1 MRLNQLHHRMP
12 PLRAPILTEMV
23 VSASMASVLMRC
35 CSSHN
40 RSRDGLLIRTIC
52 MRRMHHMR
60 GGAGDVTGGLL
71 TAALTAS
78 THHANR
84 PWQRSL
90 AVLAMRWQPEL
101 LLVSGCSGHADWSRP
116 SADAAGSCSYLSDCM
131 SLSAYRHLLRAH
143 WAVDWRT
150 HGLDTRQSAVAAKT
164 WAASTCHSMAARG
177 AAVG

>member
-1 MRLNQLHHRMP
+1 
-12 PLRAPILTEMV
+12 MV
-23 VSASMASVLMRC
+23 VSASMAASVRMRC

-101 LLVSGCSGHADWSRP
+101 LLVSGCSGHADRSRP
-116 SADAAGSCSYLSDCM
+116 SVDAAASCS
-131 SLSAYRHLLRAH
+131 
-143 WAVDWRT
+143 
-150 HGLDTRQSAVAAKT
+150 
-164 WAASTCHSMAARG
+164 
-177 AAVG
+177 

>member
-60 GGAGDVTGGLL
+60 GGADDVTWLLIAALTALTHANRPWQRSPAVLAMRCHLLRALCWLATVRMRRVHHMRGGADDVTGLS

-78 THHANR
+78 THAN
-84 PWQRSL
+84 L
-90 AVLAMRWQPEL
+90 
-101 LLVSGCSGHADWSRP
+101 SGCSGHADQSRP
-116 SADAAGSCSYLSDCM
+116 SVDAAASCS
-131 SLSAYRHLLRAH
+131 
-143 WAVDWRT
+143 
-150 HGLDTRQSAVAAKT
+150 
-164 WAASTCHSMAARG
+164 
-177 AAVG
+177 